1 MTNKKISNSVK
12 RRLLIFGTLSILVIV
27 YTFINF
33 LGYVLRYTSLKNEQE
48 NLSAELITLKE
59 KEEDLTIELTKLKD
73 PEYIA
78 RYARENYL
86 YSRDGEY
93 IIRIEKK
100 DKEEKEDEQQ
110 KNYLPYYIGLP
121 IIVLVIYKIKKK

>member
-48 NLSAELITLKE
+48 NLSAELIALKE